1 MKSFVEID
9 RENKGDYLKLLSAV
23 SKLSGLFSESIIPY
37 INYRVVENVFCKS
50 FDAENLSRSD
60 TAFDANFQSMG
71 VGLKTFTCPSESS
84 TEKVAEFN
92 SLSTVLKS
100 FKGKELAIKLAEFRN
115 ERIDLANRL
124 YNINSSLY
132 HIVARR
138 DKELILFETDYD
150 KIDVNNIRSIKDTK
164 ASLQFDDGNNLYNF
178 NYSKSTLFRKFNI
191 PQNAFH
197 LPIEIIDDPYTL
209 LLELFNKKLK
219 SSTNKLIK
227 GENYIIL
234 PLYGF
239 KNRQKFVFPKSGL
252 NQWNAGGRKR
262 DLGEVYIPIPID
274 IRKQFPNFFPKRDV
288 HFKLKIPTGEIFSAK
303 VCQDSSKALMTN
315 PNKALSDWLLRK
327 VFQVKEGELLTIE
340 KMNELGFDSVI
351 IFKDDNENY
360 RIDKAKLGSYENFIS
375 GTPIENEE

>member
-23 SKLSGLFSESIIPY
+23 SKLSGLFSESVIPY

-164 ASLQFDDGNNLYNF
+164 ASLQFDDGKNLYNF
-178 NYSKSTLFRKFNI
+178 NYSKSTLFRKFYI

-197 LPIEIIDDPYTL
+197 LPIEIIDDPYAL

-227 GENYIIL
+227 GENYVIL

-239 KNRQKFVFPKSGL
+239 KNGQKFVFSKSGL

-274 IRKQFPNFFPKRDV
+274 IHKQFPNFFPKRDV

-303 VCQDSSKALMTN
+303 VCQDNSKALMTN

>member
-100 FKGKELAIKLAEFRN
+100 FKGEELAIKLAEFRN

-150 KIDVNNIRSIKDTK
+150 KIDVSNIRSIKDTK
-164 ASLQFDDGNNLYNF
+164 ASLQFDDGKNLYNF
-178 NYSKSTLFRKFNI
+178 NYSKSTLFRKFYI

-197 LPIEIIDDPYTL
+197 LPIEIIDDPYAL

-227 GENYIIL
+227 GENYVIL

-262 DLGEVYIPIPID
+262 DLGEVYIPTPID
-274 IRKQFPNFFPKRDV
+274 IHKQFPNFFPKRDV

-303 VCQDSSKALMTN
+303 VCQDNSKALMTN

-351 IFKDDNENY
+351 IFKDDGENY
-360 RIDKAKLGSYENFIS
+360 RIDKAKLGSYENFIR